1 VPTTNWRKRVEAEDR
16 EQQRLLALISESAR
30 SRAQALEDGVREL
43 GTRSAVARDIG
54 KSASAV
60 RKAIREHGTG
70 TLPPAERSPTTT
82 E

>member
-1 VPTTNWRKRVEAEDR
+1 MTSWRERVRAEER
-16 EQQRLLALISESAR
+16 EQQRLLVLISESAGR
-30 SRAQALEDGVREL
+30 KAQALEDGVREL
-43 GTRSAVARDIG
+43 GSRSAVARDLG

-70 TLPPAERSPTTT
+70 TLPPADSSPRTT